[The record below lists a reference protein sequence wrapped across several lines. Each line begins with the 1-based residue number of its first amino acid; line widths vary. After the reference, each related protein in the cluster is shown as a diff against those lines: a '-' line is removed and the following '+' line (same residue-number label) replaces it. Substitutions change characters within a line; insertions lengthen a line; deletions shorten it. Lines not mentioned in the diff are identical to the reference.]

1 MEGEELQEK
10 IEQLRQ
16 NRGGRSP
23 AGERR
28 SREPDFRR
36 AYRGEREPARGA
48 FSWQEDVSARYGAPA
63 DEKREDG
70 LLGVFTFQGILAVTV
85 ALLYVLAAALAPEI
99 SSGALAEFR
108 NRSENDFSFREQVYD
123 TVGNLLSYLNEA
135 HPVSGEMDG
144 ESLDGMGG
152 EPALSSRELPDN
164 ATFAPLVYTG
174 QSTFPVSGRW
184 RITSGFGFREHP
196 VSGEAD
202 FHLAVDIA
210 APQGTPVLAAAGGIV
225 TVSEESGPLGKHLTL
240 DHGNG
245 FVTVYGHCDRLIAQ
259 PGARIREGEVIA
271 RVGSTGDSTGY
282 HLHFAM
288 QKDGLYFDPACV
300 FPQAAEDA

>member
-174 QSTFPVSGRW
+174 KVADYLGLRLPGASGQRGGGLP
-184 RITSGFGFREHP
+184 SGSGYCRSP
-196 VSGEAD
+196 GDPGAGRCGRNCDGQRGKRPPGEASD
-202 FHLAVDIA
+202 HRSREWICHGVRPLRSADCPA
-210 APQGTPVLAAAGGIV
+210 R
-225 TVSEESGPLGKHLTL
+225 GP
-240 DHGNG
+240 
-245 FVTVYGHCDRLIAQ
+245 
-259 PGARIREGEVIA
+259 
-271 RVGSTGDSTGY
+271 
-282 HLHFAM
+282 
-288 QKDGLYFDPACV
+288 DP
-300 FPQAAEDA
+300 